1 MRFQGANSAS
11 KSDITN
17 FVKKTDFDNKLKG
30 FKTNKNWLGELSKQ
44 IKAVS
49 TKRLTKY
56 LVDKFSILNE
66 EKYFPVGMFQNY
78 LVFIQAN
85 KYIKCF
91 HGTTQIYSRKSTGMS
106 GESIENITKSDSNFV
121 QTFVDYHV
129 LPDINFNGH

>member
-78 LVFIQAN
+78 IVFIQAN

>member
-66 EKYFPVGMFQNY
+66 GKYFPLGMFQNY